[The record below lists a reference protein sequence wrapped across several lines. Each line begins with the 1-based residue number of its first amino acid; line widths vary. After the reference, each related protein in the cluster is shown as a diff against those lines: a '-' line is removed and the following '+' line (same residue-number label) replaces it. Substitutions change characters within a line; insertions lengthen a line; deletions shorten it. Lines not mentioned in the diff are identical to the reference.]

1 VNPWKVRLR
10 KATAPVLQSYFQDLG
25 AQVQDL
31 GAQVQDLKAQ
41 VESQPGRLQDQ
52 VRDQLNDH
60 LEGFRALLGTQL
72 QDQVRDQL
80 NSHLEEF
87 RAQLGLQLQDQARDQ
102 LNSHLEGFRALLG
115 TQLQDQLRDQI
126 NDHLEEFRAQLG
138 LQLQDQ
144 ARDQLNSHLEEF
156 RAQLGLQLQDQLRD
170 QINDH
175 LEGFRALLGLQLQD
189 QLRDQLNDHL
199 DGFLSRLQGHVADS
213 VADRLSPRLGSV
225 DAEVASLRNSTDETS
240 SLTGAL
246 RDDVASLQSDVVELT
261 RMLRMQADAADQV
274 AEALGR
280 TLIRLSVEVEDLN
293 AALGG
298 SPARGAELWPALSV
312 EDEAHE
318 AQEEA
323 RVVSLG
329 LWSDRAE
336 GWPASNDDVQAEGP
350 GTGPEET
357 RAEGSRDRAGT
368 SLGTEPSEPVP
379 ASGTAG
385 PGRRKATRR
394 SGGRSR
400 AEPRGT
406 ATADNQGEVRH
417 RPEAKAH
424 GGPPAGPVVEG
435 NGARVPAVEEAPS
448 PE

>member
-1 VNPWKVRLR
+1 MNPWKARLR

-31 GAQVQDLKAQ
+31 KAQAQDLKAQ

-60 LEGFRALLGTQL
+60 LEGFRALLGLQL

-80 NSHLEEF
+80 NSHLEGF

-115 TQLQDQLRDQI
+115 IQLQDQLRDQI
-126 NDHLEEFRAQLG
+126 NDHLEGFRAQLG

-144 ARDQLNSHLEEF
+144 ARDQLNSHLEGF
-156 RAQLGLQLQDQLRD
+156 RALFGIQLQDQLRD

-175 LEGFRALLGLQLQD
+175 LEGFRALFGIQLQD
-189 QLRDQLNDHL
+189 QLRDQINDHL
-199 DGFLSRLQGHVADS
+199 DGFLSRLQGHVADT

-225 DAEVASLRNSTDETS
+225 DAEVASLRDTTAETS

-246 RDDVASLQSDVVELT
+246 RDDVASLQSDIVELT

-298 SPARGAELWPALSV
+298 SPARGAELWPALGA
-312 EDEAHE
+312 EDEARE

-329 LWSDRAE
+329 LWGDRAG
-336 GWPASNDDVQAEGP
+336 GWPTGNDDVQAEGP
-350 GTGPEET
+350 GTGPRESLDESSQD
-357 RAEGSRDRAGT
+357 GAGT
-368 SLGTEPSEPVP
+368 SLGTAVPELPEPAP
-379 ASGTAG
+379 ASGTSG
-385 PGRRKATRR
+385 PGHRKATRR
-394 SGGRSR
+394 SGARSR
-400 AEPRGT
+400 AG
-406 ATADNQGEVRH
+406 
-417 RPEAKAH
+417 
-424 GGPPAGPVVEG
+424 VEG
-435 NGARVPAVEEAPS
+435 NGARVPAVDEAPS